1 MREELYR
8 KLKTRLEALCVNAA
22 GEYYERPDEADVD
35 DELYPRV
42 IRHIDLWN
50 HERPDEADMDDELY
64 PRAIKHIDLWNHNVE
79 FLEQEAPWPR
89 PAVFIEF
96 VPFKWHAIVPGVEYR
111 AEPLIN
117 LHVVT
122 DWTNQDAGISQFRL
136 LDKIH
141 GLLACL
147 SGENFMEFDI
157 DSSATN
163 HNHEEIVENI
173 ETYRCTAIR
182 RLTQS

>member
-8 KLKTRLEALCVNAA
+8 KIKYQLESLCTNAED
-22 GEYYERPDEADVD
+22 EYFCVD
-35 DELYPRV
+35 DGIESEPEDRV
-42 IRHIDLWN
+42 
-50 HERPDEADMDDELY
+50 
-64 PRAIKHIDLWNHNVE
+64 IKHIDLWNHNVE

-111 AEPLIN
+111 AQPQIN

-122 DWTNQDAGISQFRL
+122 DWAEQTDIGEFRL

-141 GLLACL
+141 ELLAGL
-147 SGENFMEFDI
+147 EGESFMEFDI

-163 HNHEEIVENI
+163 HNHEDIVENI
-173 ETYRCTAIR
+173 ETYTCVGFRHLR
-182 RLTQS
+182 

>member
-8 KLKTRLEALCVNAA
+8 KLKARLEALCVNAA
-22 GEYYERPDEADVD
+22 GEYYERPDD
-35 DELYPRV
+35 
-42 IRHIDLWN
+42 
-50 HERPDEADMDDELY
+50 ADMDDELY

-96 VPFKWHAIVPGVEYR
+96 VPLKWHAIMPGVEYR
-111 AEPLIN
+111 AQPLIN

-122 DWTNQDAGISQFRL
+122 DWADQKNIGEFRL

-141 GLLACL
+141 ELLAGL
-147 SGENFMEFDI
+147 EGENFMEFDI

-163 HNHEEIVENI
+163 HNHEDIVENI
-173 ETYRCTAIR
+173 ETYTCVGFRHFET
-182 RLTQS
+182 

>member
-1 MREELYR
+1 MREELYS
-8 KLKTRLEALCVNAA
+8 KLKGRLEALCI
-22 GEYYERPDEADVD
+22 DVD
-35 DELYPRV
+35 GVYFDAAAEYM
-42 IRHIDLWN
+42 IDTDSI
-50 HERPDEADMDDELY
+50 EQD
-64 PRAIKHIDLWNHNVE
+64 RAIKHIDLWNHNVD

-111 AEPLIN
+111 AQPLIN

-122 DWTNQDAGISQFRL
+122 DWAEQKDIGEFRL

-141 GLLACL
+141 EQLAGLE
-147 SGENFMEFDI
+147 GESFMEFDI

-163 HNHEEIVENI
+163 HNHEDIVENI
-173 ETYRCTAIR
+173 ETYTCVGFRH
-182 RLTQS
+182 LK

>member
-8 KLKTRLEALCVNAA
+8 KLKARLEALCVNAA
-22 GEYYERPDEADVD
+22 GEYYERPDD
-35 DELYPRV
+35 
-42 IRHIDLWN
+42 
-50 HERPDEADMDDELY
+50 ADMDDELY

-96 VPFKWHAIVPGVEYR
+96 VPLKWHAIMPGVEYR
-111 AEPLIN
+111 AQPLIN

-122 DWTNQDAGISQFRL
+122 DWAEQKNIGEFRL

-141 GLLACL
+141 ELLAGL
-147 SGENFMEFDI
+147 EGESFMEFDI
-157 DSSATN
+157 NSSATN
-163 HNHEEIVENI
+163 HNHEDIVENI
-173 ETYRCTAIR
+173 ETYTCVGFRHFET
-182 RLTQS
+182 

>member
-8 KLKTRLEALCVNAA
+8 KIKYRLESLCTNAE
-22 GEYYERPDEADVD
+22 GEYFCVD
-35 DELYPRV
+35 DGVETEPEDRV
-42 IRHIDLWN
+42 I
-50 HERPDEADMDDELY
+50 
-64 PRAIKHIDLWNHNVE
+64 KHVDLWNHNVE

-111 AEPLIN
+111 AQPLVN

-122 DWTNQDAGISQFRL
+122 DWAEQTDIGEFRL

-141 GLLACL
+141 ELLAGL
-147 SGENFMEFDI
+147 DGESFMEFDI

-163 HNHEEIVENI
+163 HNHEDIVENI
-173 ETYRCTAIR
+173 ETYTCVGFRH
-182 RLTQS
+182 LG

>member
-22 GEYYERPDEADVD
+22 GEYY
-35 DELYPRV
+35 
-42 IRHIDLWN
+42 
-50 HERPDEADMDDELY
+50 ERPDEADMDDELY

-96 VPFKWHAIVPGVEYR
+96 VPFKWHAVVPGVEYR
-111 AEPLIN
+111 AQPLIN

-122 DWTNQDAGISQFRL
+122 DWAEQNDIGEFRL

-141 GLLACL
+141 KLLAGL
-147 SGENFMEFDI
+147 EGENFMEFDI

-163 HNHEEIVENI
+163 HNHEDIVENI
-173 ETYRCTAIR
+173 ETYTCVGFRH
-182 RLTQS
+182 LK

>member
-8 KLKTRLEALCVNAA
+8 KLKVRLEALCINAS
-22 GEYYERPDEADVD
+22 GEYYERPDDADVD
-35 DELYPRV
+35 DG
-42 IRHIDLWN
+42 
-50 HERPDEADMDDELY
+50 LY

-79 FLEQEAPWPR
+79 FIDQEVPWNR

-96 VPFKWHAIVPGVEYR
+96 VPFKWNAIVSGIEYR
-111 AEPLIN
+111 AQPLVN

-122 DWTNQDAGISQFRL
+122 DWVDGDTDIRQFRL
-136 LDKIH
+136 MDKIH
-141 GLLACL
+141 ELLAGL
-147 SGENFMEFDI
+147 SGETFMEFDI

-173 ETYRCTAIR
+173 ETYTCVAFRHLR
-182 RLTQS
+182 

>member
-8 KLKTRLEALCVNAA
+8 KLKARLEALCVNAA
-22 GEYYERPDEADVD
+22 GEYYERPDD
-35 DELYPRV
+35 
-42 IRHIDLWN
+42 
-50 HERPDEADMDDELY
+50 ADMDDELY

-111 AEPLIN
+111 AQPLIN
-117 LHVVT
+117 IHVVT
-122 DWTNQDAGISQFRL
+122 DWAEQNDIGEFRL

-141 GLLACL
+141 KLLAGL
-147 SGENFMEFDI
+147 EGENFMEFDI

-163 HNHEEIVENI
+163 HNHEDIVENI
-173 ETYRCTAIR
+173 ETYTCVGFRH
-182 RLTQS
+182 LK

>member
-8 KLKTRLEALCVNAA
+8 KLKTRLEALCINAA
-22 GEYYERPDEADVD
+22 GEYY
-35 DELYPRV
+35 
-42 IRHIDLWN
+42 
-50 HERPDEADMDDELY
+50 ERPDEADMDDELY

>member
-8 KLKTRLEALCVNAA
+8 KLKARLEALCVTAA
-22 GEYYERPDEADVD
+22 GEYYERPDD
-35 DELYPRV
+35 
-42 IRHIDLWN
+42 
-50 HERPDEADMDDELY
+50 ADMDDELY

-96 VPFKWHAIVPGVEYR
+96 VPLKWHAIMPGVEYR
-111 AEPLIN
+111 AQPLIN

-122 DWTNQDAGISQFRL
+122 DWAEQKNIGEFRL

-141 GLLACL
+141 ELLAGL
-147 SGENFMEFDI
+147 EGESFMEFDI

-163 HNHEEIVENI
+163 HNHEDIVENI
-173 ETYRCTAIR
+173 ETYTCVGFRHFET
-182 RLTQS
+182 

>member
-1 MREELYR
+1 M
-8 KLKTRLEALCVNAA
+8 
-22 GEYYERPDEADVD
+22 D

-42 IRHIDLWN
+42 
-50 HERPDEADMDDELY
+50 
-64 PRAIKHIDLWNHNVE
+64 IKHIDLWNHNVE

-96 VPFKWHAIVPGVEYR
+96 VPFKWHAVVPGVEYR
-111 AEPLIN
+111 AQPLIN

-122 DWTNQDAGISQFRL
+122 DWAEQNDIGEFRL

-141 GLLACL
+141 KLLAGL
-147 SGENFMEFDI
+147 EGENFMEFDI

-163 HNHEEIVENI
+163 HNHEDIVENI
-173 ETYRCTAIR
+173 ETYTCVGFRH
-182 RLTQS
+182 LK